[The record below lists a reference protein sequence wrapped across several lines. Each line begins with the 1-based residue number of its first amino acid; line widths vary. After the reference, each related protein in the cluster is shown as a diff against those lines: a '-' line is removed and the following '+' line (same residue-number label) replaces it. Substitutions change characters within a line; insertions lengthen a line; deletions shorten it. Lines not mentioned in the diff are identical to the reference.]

1 MEQIP
6 MDKLARVYL
15 KIRARIQQLTQEYES
30 EVEELKA
37 QQDEIKTALKDQLM
51 ALGSK
56 SVRTDQGTVILA
68 TKTRYFTQDW
78 DSFKQFVTEHDALDL
93 FERRIHQSNMAKFLE
108 ENPSL
113 VPPGLNS
120 DKEYDVSVRKPTK

>member
-15 KIRARIQQLTQEYES
+15 KIRSRIQQLTQEYES
-30 EVEELKA
+30 QSEELKA

-56 SVRTDQGTVILA
+56 SVKTDQGTVILT

-78 DSFKQFVTEHDALDL
+78 DAFKTFVTEHDALDL

-108 ENPSL
+108 ENPAL

>member
-1 MEQIP
+1 MDQIP

>member
-1 MEQIP
+1 
-6 MDKLARVYL
+6 VYL
-15 KIRARIQQLTQEYES
+15 KIRARIQQLTQQYES

>member
-30 EVEELKA
+30 EVENLKA

-56 SVRTDQGTVILA
+56 SVRTDQRTVILS

>member
-56 SVRTDQGTVILA
+56 SVRTDQGTVILS

>member
-1 MEQIP
+1 MDQIP

-56 SVRTDQGTVILA
+56 SVRTDQGTVILS

>member
-1 MEQIP
+1 MDTVP

-15 KIRARIQQLTQEYES
+15 KIRTRIQELTKQYES
-30 EVEELKA
+30 EIEDLKS
-37 QQDEIKTALKDQLM
+37 QQDEIKAAMKDHLM

-56 SVRTDQGTVILA
+56 SVKTDQGTVILT

-78 DSFKQFVTEHDALDL
+78 DAFKTFVVENDALDL
-93 FERRIHQSNMAKFLE
+93 YEKRIHQTNMAKFLE
-108 ENPSL
+108 DNPSL

-120 DKEYDVSVRKPTK
+120 DKEFDISVRKPTK

>member
-15 KIRARIQQLTQEYES
+15 KIRARIQQLTQQYES

-51 ALGSK
+51 SLGSK

>member
-30 EVEELKA
+30 EVENLKA

>member
-1 MEQIP
+1 MDQIP

-15 KIRARIQQLTQEYES
+15 KIRARIQQLTQQYES

>member
-30 EVEELKA
+30 EVEELKT

-56 SVRTDQGTVILA
+56 SVRTDQGTVILS

>member
-15 KIRARIQQLTQEYES
+15 KIRSRIQQLTQQYES

-37 QQDEIKTALKDQLM
+37 QQDEVKTALKDQLM

-56 SVRTDQGTVILA
+56 SVRTDQGTVILS

>member
-1 MEQIP
+1 MDTVP

-15 KIRARIQQLTQEYES
+15 KIRTRIRELTKQYES
-30 EVEELKA
+30 EIEDLKS
-37 QQDEIKTALKDQLM
+37 QQDEIKAAMKDHLM

-56 SVRTDQGTVILA
+56 SVKTDQGTVILT

-78 DSFKQFVTEHDALDL
+78 DAFKTFVVENDALDL
-93 FERRIHQSNMAKFLE
+93 YEKRIHQTNMAKFLE
-108 ENPSL
+108 DNPSL

-120 DKEYDVSVRKPTK
+120 DKEFDISVRKPTK

>member
-1 MEQIP
+1 MDQIP

-15 KIRARIQQLTQEYES
+15 KIRARIQQLPQEYES

>member
-1 MEQIP
+1 

-15 KIRARIQQLTQEYES
+15 KIRARIQQLTQQYES

>member
-15 KIRARIQQLTQEYES
+15 KIRARIQQLTQQYES

-78 DSFKQFVTEHDALDL
+78 DSFKQFVTEHDALDV

>member
-1 MEQIP
+1 MEQIS

-15 KIRARIQQLTQEYES
+15 KIRARIQQLTQQYES

-56 SVRTDQGTVILA
+56 SVRTDQGTVILS

>member
-1 MEQIP
+1 MDQIP

-56 SVRTDQGTVILA
+56 SVRTDQGTVILS

-78 DSFKQFVTEHDALDL
+78 DSFKHFVTEHDALDL

>member
-15 KIRARIQQLTQEYES
+15 KIRARIQQLTQQYES

-51 ALGSK
+51 AIGSK

>member
-1 MEQIP
+1 MDQIP

-37 QQDEIKTALKDQLM
+37 QQDEIKSALKDQLM

-56 SVRTDQGTVILA
+56 SVRTDQGTVILS

>member
-15 KIRARIQQLTQEYES
+15 KIRARIQQLTQQYES

>member
-1 MEQIP
+1 MDAIP

-15 KIRARIQQLTQEYES
+15 KIRTRIQELTKDYES

-37 QQDEIKTALKDQLM
+37 QQDEIKAAMKDQLM

-56 SVRTDQGTVILA
+56 SVKTDQGTVILT

-78 DSFKQFVTEHDALDL
+78 DAFKTFVVEHDALDL
-93 FERRIHQSNMAKFLE
+93 YEKRIHQSNMAKFLE
-108 ENPSL
+108 DNPSL

-120 DKEYDVSVRKPTK
+120 DKEFDISVRKPTK

>member
-15 KIRARIQQLTQEYES
+15 KIRARIQQLTQQYES

-120 DKEYDVSVRKPTK
+120 DKEYDVSVRKPSK

>member
-15 KIRARIQQLTQEYES
+15 KIRARIQQLTQQYES

-56 SVRTDQGTVILA
+56 SVRTDQGTVILS

>member
-30 EVEELKA
+30 EVENLKA

-56 SVRTDQGTVILA
+56 SVRTDQGTVILS
-68 TKTRYFTQDW
+68 TKTRYFTPDW

-113 VPPGLNS
+113 VPPCLNS

>member
-1 MEQIP
+1 MDTIP

-15 KIRARIQQLTQEYES
+15 KIRTRIQDLTKQYES
-30 EVEELKA
+30 EVEDLKA
-37 QQDEIKTALKDQLM
+37 QQDEVKAAMKDQLM

-56 SVRTDQGTVILA
+56 SVKTDQGTVILT

-78 DSFKQFVTEHDALDL
+78 DAFKTFVVEHDALDL
-93 FERRIHQSNMAKFLE
+93 YEKRIHQSNMAKFLE
-108 ENPSL
+108 DNPSL

-120 DKEYDVSVRKPTK
+120 DKEFDISVRKPTK

>member
-30 EVEELKA
+30 EVENLKA
-37 QQDEIKTALKDQLM
+37 QQDEVKTALKDQLM

-56 SVRTDQGTVILA
+56 SVRTDQGTVILS

>member
-15 KIRARIQQLTQEYES
+15 KIRSRIQQLTQEYES
-30 EVEELKA
+30 QIEELKA

-56 SVRTDQGTVILA
+56 SVRTDQGTVILS

>member
-15 KIRARIQQLTQEYES
+15 KIRSRIQQLTQQYES

-37 QQDEIKTALKDQLM
+37 QQDEVKTALKDQLM

-56 SVRTDQGTVILA
+56 SVRTDQGTVILS
-68 TKTRYFTQDW
+68 TKTRYFTQD
-78 DSFKQFVTEHDALDL
+78 
-93 FERRIHQSNMAKFLE
+93 
-108 ENPSL
+108 
-113 VPPGLNS
+113 
-120 DKEYDVSVRKPTK
+120 

>member
-1 MEQIP
+1 MDQIP

-15 KIRARIQQLTQEYES
+15 KIRARIQQLTQESES

-37 QQDEIKTALKDQLM
+37 QQDEIKTALKEQLM

-56 SVRTDQGTVILA
+56 SVKTDQGTVILSI
-68 TKTRYFTQDW
+68 KTRYYTQDW
-78 DSFKQFVTEHDALDL
+78 DSFKTFVTEHDALDL
-93 FERRIHQSNMAKFLE
+93 FEKRIHQSNMAKFLE
-108 ENPSL
+108 DNPTL

-120 DKEYDVSVRKPTK
+120 DKEYDVSVRKPSK

>member
-15 KIRARIQQLTQEYES
+15 KIRARIKQLTQQYES

>member
-15 KIRARIQQLTQEYES
+15 KIRSRIQQLTQEYES
-30 EVEELKA
+30 QIEELKA

-56 SVRTDQGTVILA
+56 SVKTDQGTVILT
-68 TKTRYFTQDW
+68 TKTPCFTQDW
-78 DSFKQFVTEHDALDL
+78 DAFKTFVTEHDALDL

-108 ENPSL
+108 ENPAL

>member
-6 MDKLARVYL
+6 MDKLARVYR

-30 EVEELKA
+30 EVENLKA

-56 SVRTDQGTVILA
+56 SVRTDQGTVILS

>member
-30 EVEELKA
+30 EVENLKA

-56 SVRTDQGTVILA
+56 SVRTDQGTVILS